1 MRHSFYRKVQL
12 HTCSHASHNPFFS
25 KIVRLHP
32 FRGNSLTRVKLFPRV
47 APGGLYVIE
56 DVETNYW
63 DGPGAFIYGYG
74 LQGVGVGRRGSIMES
89 LKMMADVINHRYAVK
104 DYKPGFHVID
114 AGVDPDVA
122 WIAFAQN
129 MVMIR
134 KKDAEDRAYEVPIS
148 NMADGSAWKAFW
160 VSADVRGVLGQV
172 GAWKC

>member
-1 MRHSFYRKVQL
+1 M
-12 HTCSHASHNPFFS
+12 
-25 KIVRLHP
+25 RLHP

-47 APGGLYVIE
+47 APGGLYVLE

-172 GAWKC
+172 GAWKG